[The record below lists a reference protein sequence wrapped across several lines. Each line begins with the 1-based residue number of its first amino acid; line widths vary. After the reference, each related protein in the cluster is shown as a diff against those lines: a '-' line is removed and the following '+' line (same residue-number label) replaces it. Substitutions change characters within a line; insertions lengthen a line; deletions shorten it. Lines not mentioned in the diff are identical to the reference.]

1 MKIAF
6 ILHAVGGGGAPLSL
20 VINLQKL
27 VDEGLL
33 SPEEC
38 IIIHGKQRAPSTEKN
53 DLFYFLKQ
61 KIRHYEWQ
69 LPWSHIDNIG
79 GYPSLIIK
87 LYSFVKNLQA
97 LFLFISIYPKILK
110 KEKIQVVHLNSIV
123 LWPIL
128 LVLPNN
134 IRAII
139 HVREDFLNSIEAKI
153 AQQIIRKK
161 ASAIISID
169 DFRDMP
175 FSNNPK
181 SIVILNPFNQSKA
194 RKMKQ
199 SKTEIKKKYGLS
211 NDTFVVSVIGRIE
224 PNKGQHLISSIAKK
238 INSDKI
244 VFLVVGLPNG
254 KFGKR
259 CLKNIQQY
267 PNVKYFGQIND
278 MDPIYAIT
286 DIVLRLD
293 LVDVPIPIGRTVWE
307 GIFSGCLAVLPV
319 KKGYDL
325 SSIQNLLNK
334 YIFIYDIL
342 DMDNLA
348 SVLHSL
354 LEKYSNPYENDFPM
368 SDNTEQSATEFFNV
382 LQKCQKMSD

>member
-6 ILHAVGGGGAPLSL
+6 ITHTTSIGGAALSSSKTIQL
-20 VINLQKL
+20 LLDK
-27 VDEGLL
+27 GLL
-33 SPEEC
+33 YPEEC
-38 IIIHGKQRAPSTEKN
+38 LLIHQRYRVPSNEKN
-53 DLFYFLKQ
+53 DAYYSLKQ

-69 LPWSHIDNIG
+69 LPWSHVDQISG
-79 GYPSLIIK
+79 PPSMIIK
-87 LYSFVKNLQA
+87 LYSFVKNLQV
-97 LFLFISIYPKILK
+97 LFFFISIYPKILK

-134 IRAII
+134 IQAII
-139 HVREDFLNSIEAKI
+139 HIREGFLNSIEAKI

-169 DFRDMP
+169 HFCAMP
-175 FSNNPK
+175 FLNNPK
-181 SIVILNPFNQSKA
+181 SIVILNPFNMSKA
-194 RKMKQ
+194 RGMKQ

-211 NDTFVVSVIGRIE
+211 NDTFIVSVIGRIE
-224 PNKGQHLISSIAKK
+224 LNKGQHLISSIAKK

-244 VFLVVGLPNG
+244 IFLVVGLPNG
-254 KFGKR
+254 KFGKQ
-259 CLKNIQQY
+259 CLEDIQQY
-267 PNVKYFGQIND
+267 SNVKCLGQIND
-278 MDPIYAIT
+278 MDQIYAIT

-293 LVDVPIPIGRTVWE
+293 LIDYFPLGRTVWE
-307 GIFSGCLAVLPV
+307 GIFSGCLAILPV

-334 YIFIYDIL
+334 YIFVYDDL

-348 SVLHSL
+348 GVLHSL
-354 LEKYSNPYENDFPM
+354 LEKYPNTSENDFPM

>member
-38 IIIHGKQRAPSTEKN
+38 IFIHEKQRAPSNEKN

-61 KIRHYEWQ
+61 KIRYYEWQ
-69 LPWSHIDNIG
+69 LPSSPVDQIAG
-79 GYPSLIIK
+79 PRSLITQV
-87 LYSFVKNLQA
+87 YCFVKNLQA
-97 LFLFISIYPKILK
+97 LFLFISIYSKILK

-123 LWPIL
+123 LWPLL
-128 LVLPNN
+128 LVLPNK

-139 HVREDFLNSIEAKI
+139 HVREGFLNSIEAKI
-153 AQQIIRKK
+153 AQQIIRNK

-169 DFRDMP
+169 DFCAMP

-181 SIVILNPFNQSKA
+181 SIVILNPFNMSKA
-194 RKMKQ
+194 RAMKQ

-211 NDTFVVSVIGRIE
+211 NDTFIVSVIGQIHLY
-224 PNKGQHLISSIAKK
+224 KGQHLISSIAKK

-244 VFLVVGLPNG
+244 VFLVVGLPKG
-254 KFGKR
+254 KYGKQ
-259 CLKNIQQY
+259 CLEDSQQY
-267 PNVKYFGQIND
+267 SNVKYLGQIND

-293 LVDVPIPIGRTVWE
+293 LVDYFPLGRTVWE

-334 YIFIYDIL
+334 YIFVYDYI

-354 LEKYSNPYENDFPM
+354 LEKYPNTCENDFPM
-368 SDNTEQSATEFFNV
+368 LDNTEQSATEFFNV
-382 LQKCQKMSD
+382 LQKCQKISE